1 MFSIKITAEVSVP
14 NLDRHWVDVPCPV
27 CELTTPAT
35 MGAVRCGD
43 VIVCRGCHANV
54 RLHDQMASFHR
65 FKRRFARMLKSLEF

>member
-1 MFSIKITAEVSVP
+1 M
-14 NLDRHWVDVPCPV
+14 
-27 CELTTPAT
+27 TPAT

-54 RLHDQMASFHR
+54 RLHDHMATFHR